1 MHVCFLAVC
10 VCLLASLV
18 PLHAA
23 GDLSHQQV
31 EQQHAQCGPTSS
43 WSSRRATATAPAAV
57 LRADSSKQ
65 HGTAGLAVAA
75 GMALLCAIS
84 GNVPEVPVVST
95 KSGHVF
101 EKSLITKYVA
111 ETGKDPIS
119 GQELTQEDLLPL
131 NTNKTIKPRSSA
143 ATSIPGL
150 LGLFHD
156 EWDALMLEHHT
167 LRQNLHT
174 VRRGWGHKAAAG
186 GCMDCSW
193 VGAAVMAPAVQ

>member
-1 MHVCFLAVC
+1 
-10 VCLLASLV
+10 
-18 PLHAA
+18 
-23 GDLSHQQV
+23 
-31 EQQHAQCGPTSS
+31 
-43 WSSRRATATAPAAV
+43 
-57 LRADSSKQ
+57 
-65 HGTAGLAVAA
+65 
-75 GMALLCAIS
+75 MALLCAIS
-84 GNVPEVPVVST
+84 GNVPEVPVVSI

-101 EKSLITKYVA
+101 EKSLITKYVS

-131 NTNKTIKPRSSA
+131 NTSKTIKPRAST

-174 VRRGWGHKAAAG
+174 VRLLRKQLG
-186 GCMDCSW
+186 
-193 VGAAVMAPAVQ
+193 

>member
-1 MHVCFLAVC
+1 
-10 VCLLASLV
+10 
-18 PLHAA
+18 
-23 GDLSHQQV
+23 
-31 EQQHAQCGPTSS
+31 
-43 WSSRRATATAPAAV
+43 
-57 LRADSSKQ
+57 
-65 HGTAGLAVAA
+65 
-75 GMALLCAIS
+75 MALLCAIS
-84 GNVPEVPVVST
+84 GNVPEAPVVSL

-119 GQELTQEDLLPL
+119 GQELSADELLPL
-131 NTNKTIKPRSSA
+131 NTSKTIKPRSST

-174 VRRGWGHKAAAG
+174 VRRAPRAARWLPCVARPTCHCRGAAARTHARALP
-186 GCMDCSW
+186 
-193 VGAAVMAPAVQ
+193 AAPGSARARARARRHRP